1 MDNEFEQFARAVQSG
16 DRRAS
21 VSDESKSFERIA
33 VLGGGVDGRVM
44 AALCLAEG
52 ASVTLF
58 SAYGAELNELR
69 QRGGVTLRGE
79 GPVGTFQVDQE
90 SIPSI
95 RVTAELDAA
104 VADAELIIM
113 TGPVHKQRTYAM
125 VLADHLRDGQTLLI
139 TPGRTFS
146 ALETRWLLH
155 VGGCQADMIIMEMIG
170 LPYFIHDAGGV
181 YELSAVAGVS
191 AGSIPSYSASFSGLS
206 QLFASVSDTQN
217 ALQSSLADASGIME
231 CVAFMIGDS
240 LITEPDNTLPLGATP
255 LPENH
260 TFHSLLESDT
270 ARNLI
275 SYLLAERRRVASR
288 LGVRHLPDDSTWTES
303 VAGASRGAGSR
314 RVPDRA
320 SARAQLRCA
329 VTGSLVPLQST
340 GRLLDVATPYT
351 DAMINMVSAALGHN
365 LVSAGRQLTNMGIDP
380 GTPDEVRKQLEAA
393 VRGPVN
399 G

>member
-1 MDNEFEQFARAVQSG
+1 MDNEFEQFTRAVQSG

-33 VLGGGVDGRVM
+33 VLGGGVDGRVL

-170 LPYFIHDAGGV
+170 LPYFLHDAGAV
-181 YELSAVAGVS
+181 YE
-191 AGSIPSYSASFSGLS
+191 
-206 QLFASVSDTQN
+206 
-217 ALQSSLADASGIME
+217 
-231 CVAFMIGDS
+231 
-240 LITEPDNTLPLGATP
+240 
-255 LPENH
+255 
-260 TFHSLLESDT
+260 
-270 ARNLI
+270 
-275 SYLLAERRRVASR
+275 
-288 LGVRHLPDDSTWTES
+288 
-303 VAGASRGAGSR
+303 
-314 RVPDRA
+314 
-320 SARAQLRCA
+320 
-329 VTGSLVPLQST
+329 
-340 GRLLDVATPYT
+340 
-351 DAMINMVSAALGHN
+351 
-365 LVSAGRQLTNMGIDP
+365 
-380 GTPDEVRKQLEAA
+380 
-393 VRGPVN
+393 
-399 G
+399 